1 MIMSEH
7 IQSRADSKSM
17 TEQQRRARRL
27 GLWGLVRHWSEV
39 PQAEQL
45 VQWEEQ
51 ARKDRSLERRIGS
64 SRIGRFKSVADFD
77 WDWAAVDRTQVE
89 ELLTLDFLREPAN
102 VFFVG
107 PNGVGKTMFAKNIA
121 HKALMAGYSVRF
133 CTASD
138 MVNDLAAQETASA
151 RHRRLKRYA
160 KPDLLVLDE
169 LGYLSYDN
177 RFADLLYEVVQS
189 RYQKNSTLLTTNR
202 PFSEWGDLFPNATCV
217 VTLIDRLTHCAEIIQ
232 IQGDSYRHKE
242 ARERA
247 ERKAADRK
255 QR

>member
-1 MIMSEH
+1 MTEL
-7 IQSRADSKSM
+7 RKPTGDNKTL

-27 GLWGLVRHWSEV
+27 GLWGLLRHWSEV

-64 SRIGRFKSVADFD
+64 SHIGRFKSVADFD
-77 WDWAAVDRTQVE
+77 WAWADVDRSQVE
-89 ELLTLDFLREPAN
+89 DLLTLDFVREPAN

-138 MVNDLAAQETASA
+138 MVNDLAAQETTSA

-160 KPDLLVLDE
+160 KPDLLVIDE

-177 RFADLLYEVVQS
+177 RFADLLFEVVQS
-189 RYQKNSTLLTTNR
+189 RYQKNATLLTTNR
-202 PFSEWGDLFPNATCV
+202 PFSEWGELFPNATCV
-217 VTLIDRLTHCAEIIQ
+217 VTLVDRLTHCAEIIQ
-232 IQGDSYRHKE
+232 IRGDSYRHKE
-242 ARERA
+242 AMERA
-247 ERKAADRK
+247 ERKAAERK
-255 QR
+255 RR